1 MGPLLSILDL
11 SPVTTATPASTAL
24 RNTLDL
30 ARRAD
35 QLGFARYWLAEHHNA
50 PSVASSAPDI
60 MVGQIAAMTQNIRVG
75 SGGVM
80 IHNHRPL
87 VVAERFKTLSALFP
101 GRIDLG
107 IGRAPGGDPATSK
120 ALGRGEDGGSE
131 DYEERLSELFRFET
145 REFPEGHPLNSVYA
159 MPSDAPLPA
168 VWLLGSTG
176 HSAEVAASHGTGFAF
191 AHHFAK
197 YDARD
202 AIATYRRG
210 FRRSRWFDHPY
221 AILAVHVICA
231 GTDTEAEGL
240 AATSDYNFAHSSR
253 REFLPLVSP
262 DVALHY
268 AYDATD
274 IERIKAS
281 RARMF
286 VGCPETI
293 GEQLVRLIDAAN
305 PNEVMVTSMIYDHEA
320 RCRSFELLSRHFGLM
335 CEGRGSPD

>member
-1 MGPLLSILDL
+1 MVGPLLSILDL
-11 SPVTTATPASTAL
+11 SPVTTATSASTAL

-35 QLGFARYWLAEHHNA
+35 QLGYTRYWLAEHHNA
-50 PSVASSAPDI
+50 PSVASTAPDI
-60 MVGQIAAMTQNIRVG
+60 MVGQIAAATSHIRVG

-107 IGRAPGGDPATSK
+107 IGRAPGGDSVTSK
-120 ALGRGEDGGSE
+120 ALGRGEDGGSD
-131 DYEERLSELFRFET
+131 DYEERLIELFRFET
-145 REFPEGHPLNSVYA
+145 REFPDGHPLHSVYA
-159 MPSDAPLPA
+159 MPSDAALPA

-176 HSAEVAASHGTGFAF
+176 HSAEIAASHGTGFAF

-202 AIATYRRG
+202 AIATYRCR

-231 GTDTEAEGL
+231 GTDAEAERL
-240 AATSDYNFAHSSR
+240 AATSDYNFARSSR

-262 DVALHY
+262 DVALDY
-268 AYDATD
+268 AYDAID

-281 RARMF
+281 RTHMF
-286 VGCPETI
+286 VGCPQTVH
-293 GEQLVRLIDAAN
+293 GQLARLIEAAN
-305 PNEVMVTSMIYDHEA
+305 PDELMISSMIYDHDA
-320 RCRSFELLSRHFGLM
+320 RCRSFELLSKNFGLVDQ
-335 CEGRGSPD
+335 GGG